1 MRFFVLSFPLFLSL
15 FPLTAQQ
22 TSAPVQETIVVTASA
37 QPESVE
43 ETPATVTVI
52 TREEIEA
59 RGARDV
65 ADVLREVPGLA
76 ISRTGSPGKSTSLF
90 IRGGSSKQALVL
102 WNGVEMNNPYFS
114 GYNFGQLSTSGVERV
129 EIVRGPFSALYGSEA
144 VSGVVQVLT
153 EPRTSGATVD
163 VQLGENGLVNGSLA
177 GAFVGERFLAHGSVE
192 RREDD
197 GFFANDDSQSDAFSA
212 GATFKPLAG
221 LSFGLLARHSSYDLG
236 IPFSPNSSYDAFVP
250 SPLRREE
257 GSETQFVVPI
267 RYESNGNAYE
277 LRVSEARRGETF
289 RDPDGA
295 GDSDT
300 DSTIRGARA
309 SARFKTGFGTITA
322 GGEYE
327 RAEVDHLSAFSV
339 IDERDR
345 TNKSLFLED
354 RMSFALAATS
364 SIEVTAGLRYDDFD
378 TFGGETTPRVAAAYL
393 NNGHK
398 FRAAYGAGFRAPA
411 IGELYSPFFGNAE
424 LEAERSTNYEIGY
437 ERFTTNGSASVTL
450 FHADYDDLIAFG
462 TSTFENI
469 AAATARGIEL
479 GASRRFGAFD
489 VLASYTWLDT
499 EDEATGERLLRRPEH
514 SGSIALG
521 YHHGAYDAQ
530 FVVTHKG
537 QRDDVTDLFPFGT
550 VSNEAN
556 TTADF
561 TLHYTMGALSPYL
574 KIENLTNERY
584 EEVFGYASAPRRA
597 IVGIR
602 FEVK

>member
-1 MRFFVLSFPLFLSL
+1 MKSFVLFFSLSFSFFTLA
-15 FPLTAQQ
+15 AQQ
-22 TSAPVQETIVVTASA
+22 TAVPVQETIVVTASA

-65 ADVLREVPGLA
+65 AEVLREVPGLA

-153 EPRTSGATVD
+153 EPRVSGATVD
-163 VQLGENGLVNGSLA
+163 VQIGENGLVNGSLA
-177 GAFVGERFLAHGSVE
+177 GAYVADRFVAHGSVE

-197 GFFANDDSQSDAFSA
+197 GFFANDDSQSDSFSA
-212 GATFKPLAG
+212 GATYKPLTG
-221 LSFGLLARHSSYDLG
+221 LSLGLLARHSSYELG
-236 IPFSPNSSYDAFVP
+236 IPFSPNGSYDAFVA

-257 GSETQFVVPI
+257 GSETQLVAPI
-267 RYESNGNAYE
+267 RYESNGTTYE
-277 LRVSEARRGETF
+277 LRLSEARRDETF
-289 RDPDGA
+289 RDPDGS

-300 DSTIRGARA
+300 ESTIRGARG
-309 SARFKTGFGTITA
+309 SARFKTALGTITG

-339 IDERDR
+339 IDQRDR

-354 RMSFALAATS
+354 RLSFAKSGTS

-378 TFGGETTPRVAAAYL
+378 TFGGETTPRIAAAYL

-411 IGELYSPFFGNAE
+411 IGELYSPFFGNAA
-424 LEAERSTNYEIGY
+424 LDAERSTNYEIGY

-450 FHADYDDLIAFG
+450 FHSDYDDLIAFG
-462 TSTFENI
+462 AATFENI
-469 AAATARGIEL
+469 AAANATGVEL
-479 GASRRFGAFD
+479 GASHRFGAFD

-514 SGSIALG
+514 SGSIAFG

-537 QRDDVTDLFPFGT
+537 ERDDVTDLFPFGT
-550 VSNEAN
+550 VLNEAN

-561 TLHYTMGALSPYL
+561 TVHYKMGSLSPYL
-574 KIENLTNERY
+574 KIENLTDESY
-584 EEVFGYASAPRRA
+584 EEVYGYASAPRRA
-597 IVGIR
+597 LIGIR

>member
-1 MRFFVLSFPLFLSL
+1 MKFVLSFSLFLFA
-15 FPLTAQQ
+15 FPLAAQQ

-37 QPESVE
+37 QPESIE

-65 ADVLREVPGLA
+65 IDVLREVPGLA
-76 ISRTGSPGKSTSLF
+76 VSRTGSPGKSTSLF

-153 EPRTSGATVD
+153 EPRNSGATVD
-163 VQLGENGLVNGSLA
+163 VQLGEHGLINGSLS
-177 GAFVGERFLAHGSVE
+177 GAYVADRFIAHGAVE

-197 GFFANDDSQSDAFSA
+197 GFFANDDSQSNAYSA
-212 GATFKPLAG
+212 GATFKPVTG
-221 LSFGLLARHSSYDLG
+221 LSLGLLARHSSYDLG
-236 IPFSPNSSYDAFVP
+236 IPFSPNSSFDAFVP

-257 GSETQFVVPI
+257 GSETQIVAPL
-267 RYESNGNAYE
+267 RYESNGTAYE
-277 LRVSEARRGETF
+277 LRLSEARRDETF
-289 RDPDGA
+289 RDPEGS

-300 DSTIRGARA
+300 SSTMRSARA
-309 SARFKTGFGTITA
+309 SAQFKTTLGTITG
-322 GGEYE
+322 GGEWE
-327 RAEVDHLSAFSV
+327 RAEVDHLDSFSF

-345 TNKSLFLED
+345 TNKSLFVED
-354 RMSFALAATS
+354 RMSFPLANAS

-378 TFGGETTPRVAAAYL
+378 TFGGETTPRIAAAWL
-393 NNGHK
+393 KNGHK
-398 FRAAYGAGFRAPA
+398 IRAAYGAGFRAPA
-411 IGELYSPFFGNAE
+411 IGELYSPFFGNAN
-424 LEAERSTNYEIGY
+424 LDAERSTNYEIGY

-450 FHADYDDLIAFG
+450 FHSDYDDLIAFG
-462 TSTFENI
+462 ASTFENI
-469 AAATARGIEL
+469 DAAKATGIEL
-479 GASRRFGAFD
+479 GASHRFGAFD
-489 VLASYTWLDT
+489 VMASYTWLDT

-514 SGSIALG
+514 SGSVALG

-537 QRDDVTDLFPFGT
+537 QRDDVTDIFPFGV

-561 TLHYTMGALSPYL
+561 TFHYAMGALSPYV
-574 KIENLTNERY
+574 KIENLTDESY
-584 EEVFGYASAPRRA
+584 EEVFGYRSAPRRA
-597 IVGIR
+597 MIGVRYEI
-602 FEVK
+602 K